1 MPDLGPKKIILTG
14 GGTSGH
20 VNPALA
26 MGQAFEERLGRAE
39 IRYIGVKGRAEEVI
53 VPKAGLRIDFVPASG
68 YASPRNPLA
77 FARFALKLFF
87 GCLKAGAILLRF
99 RPDFILAT
107 GGFAAAPVV
116 LAQAFLK
123 GLGFSKARTVLHE
136 ANAVPGKLNQLMASR
151 VDHLFLTFPRSR
163 SNLDHKAGEVVGY
176 PVRSALARLEREEA
190 RRRLGLDLAPGRK
203 LVLIFGGSQG
213 ARSINQAVVG
223 ALGILSRAADPP
235 FILHAVGLGA
245 SDHRPREETGALLE
259 LAHGPGWRTDLAG
272 IYRQE
277 IYLHDMAAAYS
288 AADLV
293 VCRAGAGAIHE
304 VSSLGCPTLLI
315 PKPNLPGD
323 HQVVNARA
331 LAAVGGAEVIYEDL
345 ILTDLGLTS
354 GVAGPRLAGRILD
367 LLSDPEKLEAMS
379 AKAKRF
385 MSGGAAARIAER
397 VLQPSSKPGPDS
409 ESRLLPPSPTH
420 EGLLNLLTRAYHSQP
435 EAYSPL
441 RLVPDPEE
449 LEYYRARSA
458 LLLLAPHWIQRN
470 IGIKLIG
477 LLKDESKI
485 DPLLRV
491 LTDRT
496 PVAWWKRLLGGDF
509 YQVGFIR
516 RNAVGSLIL
525 IDCHTKAL
533 EEALLNALSD
543 PYYEVRAQAAR
554 ALARFSQRLTEPARA
569 QRTLMGMLGDKSFEV
584 VRESALALGSVG
596 QDGYAIEALL
606 GLRLHRYWQ
615 VRQAALSALAE
626 LARRSVPSD
635 PERLLQDVTGFVV
648 TATDFRPSFTIKGAY
663 RELVE
668 ELSAMTNRK

>member
-1 MPDLGPKKIILTG
+1 MPDLGPKRIILTG

-39 IRYIGVKGRAEEVI
+39 IRYIGVRGRAEEII
-53 VPKAGLRIDFVPASG
+53 VPKTGLRIDFIPASG
-68 YASPRNPLA
+68 YVSPRNPWA
-77 FARFALKLFF
+77 FSGFAFKLFL

-99 RPDFILAT
+99 RPQFILAT

-116 LAQAFLK
+116 LAQALLK
-123 GLGFSKARTVLHE
+123 SLGLSRAQTVLHE
-136 ANAVPGKLNQLMASR
+136 ANAVPGKLNRLMASR
-151 VDHLFLTFPRSR
+151 VDHLFLTFPQSQ
-163 SNLDHKAGEVVGY
+163 SNLNRKPGQVVGY
-176 PVRSALARLEREEA
+176 PVRSALARLERDEA
-190 RRRLGLDLAPGRK
+190 RKRLGLELTPERK

-213 ARSINQAVVG
+213 ARSINQAVVR
-223 ALGILSRAADPP
+223 ALNDLSRTKSPP
-235 FILHAVGLGA
+235 FILHAVGLGG
-245 SDHRPREETGALLE
+245 SDHRPLEETGALLE
-259 LAHGPGWRTDLAG
+259 LTHGPDWRTALSG
-272 IYRQE
+272 IYCQE
-277 IYLHDMAAAYS
+277 VYLHDMASAYS

-304 VSSLGCPTLLI
+304 VSSLGCPSLLI

-331 LAAVGGAEVIYEDL
+331 LAAFGGAEVIYEDL
-345 ILTDLGLTS
+345 IQTEGGLTS
-354 GVAGPRLAGRILD
+354 GVTGKRLAGRILN
-367 LLSDPEKLEAMS
+367 LLSDPEKLETMS

-385 MSGGAAARIAER
+385 MSDGAAARIAEI
-397 VLQPSSKPGPDS
+397 VLQPSAEPRPDS
-409 ESRLLPPSPTH
+409 RARLLPPTPTH
-420 EGLLNLLTRAYHSQP
+420 EGLLVLLTRAYQSQP

-477 LLKDESKI
+477 FLKDESKI
-485 DPLLRV
+485 DHLLEV

-496 PVAWWKRLLGGDF
+496 PISWWRRLLGGDF

-516 RNAVGSLIL
+516 RNALASLIL
-525 IDCHTKAL
+525 IDRHTPAL
-533 EEALLNALSD
+533 EEALLTALSD

-554 ALARFSQRLTEPARA
+554 ALAKFSQRLTEPPRFQKA
-569 QRTLMGMLGDKSFEV
+569 LMGMLGDKSFEV

-626 LARRSVPSD
+626 LARRSIPSD

-668 ELSAMTNRK
+668 ELMAMTNRE